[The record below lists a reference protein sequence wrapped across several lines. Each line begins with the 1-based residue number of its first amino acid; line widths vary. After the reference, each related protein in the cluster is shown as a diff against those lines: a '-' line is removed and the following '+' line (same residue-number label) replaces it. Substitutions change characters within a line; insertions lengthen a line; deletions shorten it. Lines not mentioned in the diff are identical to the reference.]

1 MSDTKAVIIKTVKK
15 INFQTIFPFLG
26 LIIIVAL
33 FTILTKG
40 KLFSNNS
47 LRVVMND
54 GIYILLGTIGFTFL
68 FAMGMMDFSI
78 GYNMG
83 VSCAVACI
91 VANSSAGIY
100 AAIPAAILT
109 GTIIGV
115 VNGVIVTKTK
125 IMSMIATMGMM
136 FILQGGVL
144 VILNGSVLQAPLALM
159 DLYTNSLKIGFI
171 LLFVIGGYILFEL
184 TIFGRVA
191 KAIGASPE
199 AVRQTGIN
207 ADKYKIIAYT
217 LMGAIAGILGFVSL
231 ARTGSATNTTGSTLM
246 FNVMNAALLG
256 GVPMTGGP
264 TTKFRGAVLGTLT
277 VSFMVTG
284 MTLLRISA
292 QNQQLIKGIIFLTAI
307 GICFD
312 RKNMKVI
319 K

>member
-1 MSDTKAVIIKTVKK
+1 MSDKAKK
-15 INFQTIFPFLG
+15 SKVDFRVIFPFLG
-26 LIIIVAL
+26 LILIVGL
-33 FTILTKG
+33 FAVLTKG
-40 KLFSNNS
+40 KLFSATS
-47 LRVVMND
+47 LRAVMND

-68 FAMGMMDFSI
+68 FAMGCMDFSI

-91 VANSSAGIY
+91 VANQFNIY

-109 GTIIGV
+109 GTLIGL
-115 VNGVIVTKTK
+115 VNGSVVVKTR
-125 IMSMIATMGMM
+125 IMPMIATMGMM
-136 FILQGGVL
+136 FILQGMVL
-144 VILNGSVLQAPLALM
+144 VILNGSVLQAPLSM
-159 DLYTNSLKIGFI
+159 MKLYSNPLKIALI
-171 LLFVIGGYILFEL
+171 LAFCIGGYILFE
-184 TIFGRVA
+184 TTVFGRVA

-207 ADKYKIIAYT
+207 ADKYKVIAFV
-217 LMGAIAGILGFVSL
+217 LMGAIAGLLGFVSL
-231 ARTGSATNTTGSTLM
+231 SRTGSATNTTGSTLM

-264 TTKFRGAVLGTLT
+264 TTKFRGAVLGALT
-277 VSFMVTG
+277 ISFMVTG
-284 MTLLRISA
+284 MTLMRISA
-292 QNQQLIKGIIFLTAI
+292 QNQQLIKGIIFLVAI